1 MAYRV
6 TQAAEEQID
15 GVLLESARSFGLDIA
30 GRYGELIL
38 AIMAALGETLTL
50 NGSMPVSDLGARAY
64 PMRLAR
70 FKVAPDRRIGRP
82 RHLVVHRIGAE
93 AIVDILGLVHDRMV
107 LSRATQCLVE
117 AGG

>member
-1 MAYRV
+1 MAYRL

-15 GVLLESARSFGLDIA
+15 GVLLESARRFGLDVA

-38 AIMAALGETLTL
+38 AVMAALGETPALI
-50 NGSMPVSDLGARAY
+50 GSMPVSDLGVRAY

-70 FKVAPDRRIGRP
+70 LRVAPDRRIGRP
-82 RHLVVHRIGAE
+82 RHLVVYRLGAE

-107 LSRATQCLVE
+107 LSRAAQRLVE